1 MVKTLEIKGLRKI
14 YSNGFETL
22 KGIELEI
29 KPGDFFALLGPNGAG
44 KSTTIGI
51 ITGLVSK
58 TSGTVRV
65 FGHDTDTE
73 IEHRRVLGGY
83 HDGWTGADVE
93 LSCRKR
99 PKHTSSF
106 FLFD

>member
-14 YSNGFETL
+14 YSNGFEAL

-73 IEHRRVLGGY
+73 SEAAKAHIFVLPVRL
-83 HDGWTGADVE
+83 TLAADR
-93 LSCRKR
+93 LPYGSGPQC
-99 PKHTSSF
+99 
-106 FLFD
+106 